1 MQNIILTKES
11 SNEEIK
17 SYFLAILELSKADND
32 FPVNLDDV
40 WPLVYSRKE
49 EAVRALS
56 KNFLENIDYQP
67 LRKNAERS
75 KDGKFSGE
83 NKITYYLTLSCMEYF
98 IARKVRP
105 VFEVYRQVFHGVAN
119 GKLPA
124 SDGKVKVEGYSIED
138 KVEFISICKDSG
150 FFPWELAAQVGDLL
164 DGIGTMGELRTALTL
179 IAEKEVLEKGVLQI
193 IVSLYARH
201 KGLPCAKS
209 LSEDGLQGLP
219 VSIQPKDTQPAMT
232 EPTPFVVPKAVNPEP
247 KPAFHKSRKPLAEII
262 PVEEAE
268 IVESEPYTGK
278 PLRSMKKLLVEKGY
292 RNLYA
297 YEVME
302 ALYQHGCVKRVS
314 FKGSTR
320 WEWTLTTHGLT
331 FGRNTANREGFP
343 VRPKWMAD
351 KFDRM
356 MRALGYWKG
365 NGKEVNHD

>member
-1 MQNIILTKES
+1 MNNIVLTKES
-11 SNEEIK
+11 STEELK
-17 SYFLAILELSKADND
+17 CYFHAVLRLSQADNK
-32 FPVNLDDV
+32 FPINLDEV
-40 WPLVYSRKE
+40 WPLVYSEKGK
-49 EAVRALS
+49 AVRAL
-56 KNFLENIDYQP
+56 KNDFIEDVDYQSFAQ
-67 LRKNAERS
+67 N
-75 KDGKFSGE
+75 GKREIGGTVTHVYNLS
-83 NKITYYLTLSCMEYF
+83 LSCMEFF

-119 GKLPA
+119 GALTK
-124 SDGKVKVEGYSIED
+124 SVKTEPVNGYSIED

-201 KGLPCAKS
+201 KGLPYTKS
-209 LSEDGLQGLP
+209 PSEEGLQGLP
-219 VSIQPKDTQPAMT
+219 VSIQPKETQPAMT

-365 NGKEVNHD
+365 NGKEVSHD

>member
-1 MQNIILTKES
+1 MTNIVLTKES
-11 SNEEIK
+11 SPEELK
-17 SYFLAILELSKADND
+17 CYFHAVLRLSQADNE
-32 FPVNLDDV
+32 FPINFNEV
-40 WPLVYSRKE
+40 WMLVYKEKRTAVYELKEKFIKDVDYQTVQRKVQSSNV
-49 EAVRALS
+49 AGYTY
-56 KNFLENIDYQP
+56 ENI
-67 LRKNAERS
+67 
-75 KDGKFSGE
+75 
-83 NKITYYLTLSCMEYF
+83 YYLSLSCMEFF

-119 GKLPA
+119 GTLTK
-124 SDGKVKVEGYSIED
+124 SVKTEIVKGYSIED

-164 DGIGTMGELRTALTL
+164 DSIGSMGELRTALTL
-179 IAEKEVLEKGVLQI
+179 IAEKQLLEKGVLQI
-193 IVSLYARH
+193 VVSLYARH
-201 KGLPCAKS
+201 KGLPNTKS
-209 LSEDGLQGLP
+209 PSEEGMQELP
-219 VSIQPKDTQPAMT
+219 VSIQPKETQPTMPEA
-232 EPTPFVVPKAVNPEP
+232 TPFVVPKAVNAEP
-247 KPAFHKSRKPLAEII
+247 KPAFRKSRKPVAEII

-314 FKGSTR
+314 FKGSPR

-331 FGRNTANREGFP
+331 FGRNTASREGFP

-365 NGKEVNHD
+365 NGKEACDD

>member
-124 SDGKVKVEGYSIED
+124 SDGKVKAEGYSIED
-138 KVEFISICKDSG
+138 KVEYINICKDGG
-150 FFPWELAAQVGDLL
+150 FYVWEVAALVGDLL
-164 DGIGTMGELRTALTL
+164 DGIGSMGELRTAITLLT
-179 IAEKEVLEKGVLQI
+179 EKGVLETKVLQI
-193 IVSLYARH
+193 VMSLYARH
-201 KGLPCAKS
+201 KGLPCTKS
-209 LSEDGLQGLP
+209 PLEEGLQGLP
-219 VSIQPKDTQPAMT
+219 
-232 EPTPFVVPKAVNPEP
+232 EPTPFVVPKAINPEP

-365 NGKEVNHD
+365 NGKEVCND

>member
-1 MQNIILTKES
+1 MESNIILTKVS

-17 SYFLAILELSKADND
+17 CYFHAVLRLSQADNK
-32 FPVNLDDV
+32 FPINLDEV
-40 WPLVYSRKE
+40 WPLVYSRKDK
-49 EAVRALS
+49 AVRALEE
-56 KNFLENIDYQP
+56 NFIQDIDYQVLP
-67 LRKNAERS
+67 QNGENLFGVREQVLRKNAENLQGGRPTHVYHLS
-75 KDGKFSGE
+75 
-83 NKITYYLTLSCMEYF
+83 LSCMEFF

-124 SDGKVKVEGYSIED
+124 SDGKVKAEGYSIED
-138 KVEFISICKDSG
+138 KVEYINICKDGG
-150 FFPWELAAQVGDLL
+150 FYVWEVAALVGDLL
-164 DGIGTMGELRTALTL
+164 DGIGSMGELRTAITLLT
-179 IAEKEVLEKGVLQI
+179 EKGVLETKVLQI
-193 IVSLYARH
+193 VMSLYARH
-201 KGLPCAKS
+201 KGLPCTKS
-209 LSEDGLQGLP
+209 PSEDGLQELP
-219 VSIQPKDTQPAMT
+219 
-232 EPTPFVVPKAVNPEP
+232 EPIPFVVPKAVNPEP

-365 NGKEVNHD
+365 NGKEVSHD